1 MTTRRKL
8 GAAALLAACALGVG
22 PAPMAWADPPV
33 ADEPVPAP
41 LPSPE
46 AAPVPAPEAV
56 PAATPSPAPPLVS
69 SIGNPLGQRGDGP
82 SGPLGLPD
90 LSAYGANLLLGQNPA
105 PAAPAGV
112 TPVLLPHFSA
122 FDPNYLVPQNVT
134 PAIPG
139 AGTPA
144 PGIGPTA
151 EDPSTGRIAFLRRLH
166 EMYAEGEL
174 TGALLG
180 QMSPEE
186 FEASLAAPSAAQDP
200 QP

>member
-1 MTTRRKL
+1 MTARRKFT
-8 GAAALLAACALGVG
+8 AAALIAACALGVG

-33 ADEPVPAP
+33 ADDPVPAP
-41 LPSPE
+41 
-46 AAPVPAPEAV
+46 APAPEAEAI
-56 PAATPSPAPPLVS
+56 PAATPSPVPAPPLVS
-69 SIGNPLGQRGDGP
+69 SIGNALGQRGDGP
-82 SGPLGLPD
+82 TGPLGLPD

-112 TPVLLPHFSA
+112 TPALLPRLSA
-122 FDPNYLVPQNVT
+122 FDPNYLVPQNLT

-186 FEASLAAPSAAQDP
+186 FEANLAESGTAPDP